1 MVEHA
6 ATLDAEDVG
15 RQQAETGARA
25 ELLTETEFQDLYRFH
40 ARPFWAY
47 LFRLTG
53 NTADADDLL
62 QESFCRLLATPL
74 ATRDGPQ
81 MRAYLFR
88 VATNAATDHW
98 RRGGRSRRREEPLTD
113 ESAGAAPGRE
123 DAALKHDMARTFGD
137 SQAAGAHA
145 AWPLHTWKDRASRDC
160 GARLESRQRAGA
172 AVPRPPEAGRPAP
185 QERLRPG
192 VTAMTFRACSA
203 QPDILTAAAD
213 GRELPAALSA
223 HLASCPSCR
232 EQVDAVAF
240 MRGLAAAP
248 AAAHPLPDPAVISV
262 GRLNS
267 CAVGRPSVR
276 PRPRSSA
283 CAGLSSPQDSP
294 AWPPSWSGSG
304 RAW

>member
-25 ELLTETEFQDLYRFH
+25 ELLTETEFQDLYRLH
-40 ARPFWAY
+40 ARPLWAY

-74 ATRDGPQ
+74 ATRDDTQ

-88 VATNAATDHW
+88 VATNAATDLW

-137 SQAAGAHA
+137 
-145 AWPLHTWKDRASRDC
+145 LK
-160 GARLESRQRAGA
+160 
-172 AVPRPPEAGRPAP
+172 P
-185 QERLRPG
+185 QERMLLWLAHVEGSGHREIAAALGLKAASVP
-192 VTAMTFRACSA
+192 VLLFRARRK
-203 QPDILTAAAD
+203 L
-213 GRELPAALSA
+213 
-223 HLASCPSCR
+223 
-232 EQVDAVAF
+232 
-240 MRGLAAAP
+240 
-248 AAAHPLPDPAVISV
+248 
-262 GRLNS
+262 
-267 CAVGRPSVR
+267 
-276 PRPRSSA
+276 
-283 CAGLSSPQDSP
+283 AGLLHKKGYGPGERP
-294 AWPPSWSGSG
+294 
-304 RAW
+304 